1 MQTSDLRKAGLK
13 ATLPRLK
20 ILEVLQQNKQDHL
33 SAEDVYRKLLDNEE
47 DIGLATIYRVLSQ
60 FEDAGLVI
68 RHHFEDGHA
77 LFDGRR
83 AGNFCLPPGFIH
95 RITQIAPRRRQPGM
109 GARILVMY
117 NGHFAQRQGNPARL
131 FFLRHIIEPVKKSL
145 SDAHCGRCKPHGVDG
160 NGGETIK
167 RSRIAGY
174 HDCSGPCQCH
184 KISNRSQ
191 GCQHRATT

>member
-77 LFDGRR
+77 LFELEQGPHDHLICVKCGKIEEFFD
-83 AGNFCLPPGFIH
+83 NEM
-95 RITQIAPRRRQPGM
+95 Q
-109 GARILVMY
+109 
-117 NGHFAQRQGNPARL
+117 QRQRDLAQKSGFDLSKHTLVLYGDCQTANC
-131 FFLRHIIEPVKKSL
+131 ENDTDTKKDS
-145 SDAHCGRCKPHGVDG
+145 S
-160 NGGETIK
+160 
-167 RSRIAGY
+167 
-174 HDCSGPCQCH
+174 
-184 KISNRSQ
+184 
-191 GCQHRATT
+191 

>member
-77 LFDGRR
+77 LFELEQGPHDHLICVKCGKIEEFFD
-83 AGNFCLPPGFIH
+83 NEM
-95 RITQIAPRRRQPGM
+95 Q
-109 GARILVMY
+109 
-117 NGHFAQRQGNPARL
+117 QRQRDLAQKSGFDLSKHTLVLYGDCQTANC
-131 FFLRHIIEPVKKSL
+131 ENDTDTKKDPS
-145 SDAHCGRCKPHGVDG
+145 
-160 NGGETIK
+160 
-167 RSRIAGY
+167 
-174 HDCSGPCQCH
+174 
-184 KISNRSQ
+184 
-191 GCQHRATT
+191 